1 MLGDLFA
8 DVRRFP
14 SIDSTNRYLLD
25 EARAGAPEGVVAIA
39 DHQTSGRGR
48 LGRRW
53 EAPAGTNLLASVL
66 LRPDLRAEERHLASA
81 VVCLAGR
88 QAARQ
93 VAGVTLAVKWPN
105 DLVAHDGR
113 KVAGVLAE
121 ADLPEATGTG
131 AGSVTLRLRATP
143 ASGNPGSVVGGQH
156 RRLPALVV
164 GIGMNVNWPA
174 TDADLPAELVGTACS
189 LQQLSG
195 RALDRSALLDALL
208 AALEPRVSELATPAG
223 RGRQAGEFERACST
237 VGTRVRVELPG
248 ESFEGTAVGLTEEGH
263 LVVEVGGELRTVIA
277 GDVVH
282 LRHRTE

>member
-53 EAPAGTNLLASVL
+53 EGPAGTNLLASVL

-105 DLVAHDGR
+105 DLVAPDGR

-131 AGSVTLRLRATP
+131 AGSDSAG
-143 ASGNPGSVVGGQH
+143 SGSAGSDSPGSVAGGQH

-174 TDADLPAELVGTACS
+174 TDADLPAELIGTACS

-248 ESFEGTAVGLTEEGH
+248 ESFEGTAVGLTEQGH

-282 LRHRTE
+282 LRRRTE

>member
-93 VAGVTLAVKWPN
+93 IAGVTLAVKWPN

-113 KVAGVLAE
+113 KVAGILAE
-121 ADLPEATGTG
+121 ADLPEAPGTG
-131 AGSVTLRLRATP
+131 AGSGNSG
-143 ASGNPGSVVGGQH
+143 SGNPGSMVGGQY

-189 LQQLSG
+189 LRQLSG
-195 RALDRSALLDALL
+195 RAIDRSSLLEALLT
-208 AALEPRVSELATPAG
+208 ALEPRVSELATPAG
-223 RGRQAGEFERACST
+223 RGRQAAEFERAGST

>member
-1 MLGDLFA
+1 MLGELFA

-66 LRPDLRAEERHLASA
+66 LRPDLRAEQRHLASA

-88 QAARQ
+88 QAAEE
-93 VAGVTLAVKWPN
+93 VAGVTLAIKWPN
-105 DLVAHDGR
+105 DLLAPDGR
-113 KVAGVLAE
+113 KVAGILAE
-121 ADLPEATGTG
+121 ADLPEVTGTG
-131 AGSVTLRLRATP
+131 AD
-143 ASGNPGSVVGGQH
+143 PGSKVGGQD
-156 RRLPALVV
+156 RTRPALVV

-189 LQQLSG
+189 LRQLAG
-195 RALDRSALLDALL
+195 RAIDRSALLDALL
-208 AALEPRVSELATPAG
+208 SSLEPRVSELATPTG

-263 LVVEVGGELRTVIA
+263 LVVEVGGKLRTVIA

-282 LRHRTE
+282 LRAGTE

>member
-1 MLGDLFA
+1 MLGGLFS
-8 DVRRFP
+8 DVRHFA

-39 DHQTSGRGR
+39 DHQSSGRGR

-88 QAARQ
+88 QAARL
-93 VAGVTLAVKWPN
+93 VAGVALAVKWPN
-105 DLVAHDGR
+105 DLVAPDDR

-121 ADLPEATGTG
+121 ADLPEATGAA
-131 AGSVTLRLRATP
+131 AG
-143 ASGNPGSVVGGQH
+143 PG
-156 RRLPALVV
+156 RRVPALVV
-164 GIGMNVNWPA
+164 GIGLNVNWPA

-189 LQQLSG
+189 LQQLAG
-195 RALDRSALLDALL
+195 RAIDRSALTDALL
-208 AALEPRVSELATPAG
+208 AGLEPRVSDLATPDG
-223 RGRQAGEFERACST
+223 RRRQAGEFERACST
-237 VGTRVRVELPG
+237 IGSRVRVEVPG

-263 LVVEVGGELRTVIA
+263 LVVDVGAELRRVVA

-282 LRHRTE
+282 LRRGTE